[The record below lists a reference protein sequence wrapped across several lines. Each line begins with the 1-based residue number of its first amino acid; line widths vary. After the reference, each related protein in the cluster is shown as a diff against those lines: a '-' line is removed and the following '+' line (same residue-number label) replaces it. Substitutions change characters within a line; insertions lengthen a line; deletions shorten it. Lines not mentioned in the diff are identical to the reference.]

1 MNGPGRGRTGT
12 LEAIDVDSFSV
23 SVELD
28 GGQISGQ
35 SEVLAKVDYE
45 DVSRLT

>member
-1 MNGPGRGRTGT
+1 LNGPGRGRTGV
-12 LEAIDVDSFSV
+12 LKAIDVDSFSV

-28 GGQISGQ
+28 GGLIFGL